1 LGIPGAGPEQ
11 PFGHGLVSTGAS
23 VVEEAG
29 QERTYQVH
37 TPELEGPHTGPPRL
51 PSAQMRLGIPS
62 CGPEQP
68 SGHGSANRV
77 HFASPIVMQAR
88 SVHLAGL
95 LGLSRPQVLQPSVH
109 AMQLSGTLNGGCGL
123 VDEGGVR
130 WPSACIGVE
139 LVLGAGLVDEGGVR
153 WPSIIIGVELV
164 LGTGLV
170 DVGGVRWPS
179 IIIGVELVLGAGLV
193 DGGGVRWPSIII
205 GVLVVGTGIVFSS
218 LTLQYAS
225 PATRQAIRVQT
236 VKRPLLSLRQ
246 SLQPSCHV
254 RQPTWSWRI

>member
-1 LGIPGAGPEQ
+1 M
-11 PFGHGLVSTGAS
+11 
-23 VVEEAG
+23 EEAG

-153 WPSIIIGVELV
+153 WPSIIIGV
-164 LGTGLV
+164 
-170 DVGGVRWPS
+170 
-179 IIIGVELVLGAGLV
+179 
-193 DGGGVRWPSIII
+193 
-205 GVLVVGTGIVFSS
+205 LVVGTGIVFSS

>member
-164 LGTGLV
+164 LG
-170 DVGGVRWPS
+170 
-179 IIIGVELVLGAGLV
+179 AGLV